1 MRGRVYESEVET
13 RSCAGAVVRT
23 DWPGLKEPLLRPSVR
38 AAGPFWHLVRRP
50 GTADQSQSVGTR
62 GATADR
68 HSMATLIIQVG
79 GATRA
84 GGPTESIRNI
94 TTRQAPDEKANDF
107 GVL

>member
-1 MRGRVYESEVET
+1 MRGRERVYESEVET
-13 RSCAGAVVRT
+13 RSSAGAVVVRT
-23 DWPGLKEPLLRPSVR
+23 DWPGLKEPLLRPRWVR
-38 AAGPFWHLVRRP
+38 SGIWCAGLAQRVK
-50 GTADQSQSVGTR
+50 SQSVGIR

-79 GATRA
+79 RAARA

-94 TTRQAPDEKANDF
+94 TRLASPDKKANDF

>member
-1 MRGRVYESEVET
+1 MET
-13 RSCAGAVVRT
+13 RLCAGAVVRT
-23 DWPGLKEPLLRPSVR
+23 DWPGLKEPLLRPRPSIR
-38 AAGPFWHLVRRP
+38 AAGPIWHLVRRP
-50 GTADQSQSVGTR
+50 GTAGQSQSVGTG

-84 GGPTESIRNI
+84 AGPTESIRNI
-94 TTRQAPDEKANDF
+94 TTRLVPDEKANDF